1 MVSKMGQDDRRTP
14 GLWSPPS
21 TVQAGQTMSRQDYD
35 GRFSRLFDYIDQN
48 LEGDLSLDRLSDV
61 ACLSKFHFHRL
72 FSAHF
77 EVSVGKYI
85 QLARLKRASF
95 RLAFYPADKVIDIAL
110 DAGFETPESFSRA
123 FRKAFG
129 QAPSEFRKTPEW
141 RQWHDRYRHIK
152 TKRIRTMDVSIVEFS
167 PVQVAVYAHRGPIE
181 GVNDSVRIFID
192 WRKTSGLSPRERCR
206 TFGIAFD
213 NPETTEPADF
223 RFDICGEV
231 DGEVPENPQGVVKK
245 LIPGGRCALA
255 RHRGAHEQIGE
266 VVRYLY
272 GRWLPESG
280 EELRDFPVYFHY
292 LNFIGETPDHDLLTD
307 VYLPLK

>member
-1 MVSKMGQDDRRTP
+1 
-14 GLWSPPS
+14 
-21 TVQAGQTMSRQDYD
+21 MSRQEYD
-35 GRFSRLFDYIDQN
+35 ERFSRLFDYIDQN

-77 EVSVGKYI
+77 DISVGKYI

-123 FRKAFG
+123 FRKTFA
-129 QAPSEFRKTPEW
+129 QTPSEFRKTPEW

-152 TKRIRTMDVSIVEFS
+152 RKRIRTMDVSILDFA
-167 PVQVAVYAHRGPIE
+167 PVQVAAYCHRGPIE
-181 GVNDSVRIFID
+181 EVNDSVRIFID
-192 WRKTSGLSPRERCR
+192 WRKTSGLSPRDRFR

-223 RFDICGEV
+223 RFDICGEI

-245 LIPGGRCALA
+245 LIPGGRCAVV
-255 RHRGAHEQIGE
+255 RHRGSHEQIGE
-266 VVRYLY
+266 VVRFLY
-272 GRWLPESG
+272 GRWMPESG

-292 LNFIGETPDHDLLTD
+292 LNFIGETAEHDLLTD
-307 VYLPLK
+307 VYLPLE